1 MICID
6 LHIFYISVKVLQ
18 PFCHRTMASTAQ
30 KTVLSLKA
38 LALRAAQAQEAQ
50 EALQMKLQA
59 EALWRWKG
67 GRVGDGSGFR
77 EVPSGN
83 FT

>member
-1 MICID
+1 MICTFSY
-6 LHIFYISVKVLQ
+6 IFYISVKVLK

-30 KTVLSLKA
+30 KTVLSLEA

-59 EALWRWKG
+59 EAQRG
-67 GRVGDGSGFR
+67 GRAGWEKFLDF
-77 EVPSGN
+77 EN
-83 FT
+83 